1 MCAACCAQ
9 VEMSGVWVVFDGS
22 AVSESWPVRP
32 HVVVPVV
39 FWESGADIVLS
50 LGRSGDIFIPSD
62 CWCSE
67 AVWWS
72 GRLSSLCV
80 RRVVCMVTW
89 VIMSVVP
96 SWMDILFERGCMS
109 FVCDVR

>member
-1 MCAACCAQ
+1 
-9 VEMSGVWVVFDGS
+9 MSGVLVVVDGP

-32 HVVVPVV
+32 DVVVPVV
-39 FWESGADIVLS
+39 LWESGADIVLG
-50 LGRSGDIFIPSD
+50 LGRSGYISIPSD
-62 CWCSE
+62 GWCSG

-89 VIMSVVP
+89 VVMSLVP
-96 SWMDILFERGCMS
+96 FWVDILLGRCCMS